1 MDRKLH
7 HELPETS
14 DSVTYRRPT
23 QEDVLTIVRG
33 MRRSDVR
40 ELLEGPFN
48 NNRTV
53 LEIASGCRTLSE
65 HAWVACKDGVP
76 FIMFGMQ
83 YANEHVGHP
92 WMFGTNVMTSM
103 RLSIAKESPA
113 WLEVMRGS
121 CQILTNIF
129 DRRNLVHIRWAENLG
144 FVKDSVVE
152 INPNFQYMTKR
163 YFNV

>member
-1 MDRKLH
+1 MDRQLH
-7 HELPETS
+7 NELPETAGT
-14 DSVTYRRPT
+14 VTYRKPT
-23 QEDVLTIVRG
+23 QQDALTIVRG

-53 LEIASGCRTLSE
+53 LEIVSGCRTLSD
-65 HAWVACKDGVP
+65 HAWVACKDDVP
-76 FIMFGMQ
+76 FTMFGVQ
-83 YANEHVGHP
+83 YVNEHVGHP

-103 RLSIAKESPA
+103 RLTIAKESPA

-163 YFNV
+163 YFDV